1 MKWRNV
7 PIPETIVF
15 PLVAGYGID
24 IFISY
29 PLFPSSNFW
38 LVIASILLILGLIF
52 MIWSVREAGKI
63 DMVAPGR
70 LITSGPYS
78 YSRNPMYVS
87 WISVYLSIFVLNR
100 SLWLLLLLF
109 VALLTTHYLV
119 ILREERILREKFED
133 QFRQYCEKVRRYI

>member
-1 MKWRNV
+1 MIWKNV

-15 PLVAGYGID
+15 PLAAG
-24 IFISY
+24 FIIELFFSR
-29 PLFPSSNFW
+29 PLFSSNIFW
-38 LVIASILLILGLIF
+38 VILASVLLIFGLIF
-52 MIWSVREAGKI
+52 IFWSVREAGKL

-87 WISVYLSIFVLNR
+87 WVSIYLSIFFINR

-109 VALLTTHYLV
+109 VAILITHYLV
-119 ILREERILREKFED
+119 IIREERILRQTFGD
-133 QFRQYCEKVRRYI
+133 QYKEYCARVRRYI

>member
-1 MKWRNV
+1 MKWKNV

-15 PLVAGYGID
+15 PLVAGCVID

-29 PLFPSSNFW
+29 PLFPSRNFW
-38 LVIASILLILGLIF
+38 LVIAAILLILGLIF

-63 DMVAPGR
+63 DMVAPGK
-70 LITSGPYS
+70 LLKSGPYS

-87 WISVYLSIFVLNR
+87 WMSVYLSIFFINR

-109 VALLTTHYLV
+109 VALLATHYLV
-119 ILREERILREKFED
+119 ILREEKNLRVKFGD
-133 QFRQYCEKVRRYI
+133 QFSRYCEKVRRYI

>member
-1 MKWRNV
+1 MIWKNV

-15 PLVAGYGID
+15 PLAAG
-24 IFISY
+24 FIIELFFSR
-29 PLFPSSNFW
+29 PLFSSNIFW
-38 LVIASILLILGLIF
+38 VILASVLLIFGLIF
-52 MIWSVREAGKI
+52 IFWSVREAGKL

-87 WISVYLSIFVLNR
+87 WVSINLSIFFINR

-109 VALLTTHYLV
+109 VAILITHYLV
-119 ILREERILREKFED
+119 IIREERILRQTFGD
-133 QFRQYCEKVRRYI
+133 QYKEYCARVRRYI